1 MSGWKPVNT
10 RLKTKVWLPEIN
22 RNKGGGIFYAIRIQQ
37 EKFTLLYTDRLK
49 KKEWIYSLSV
59 YAHCCYWRLSQP

>member
-10 RLKTKVWLPEIN
+10 RLKTKAWLPEIN

-37 EKFTLLYTDRLK
+37 EKFTLLYNYIQTD
-49 KKEWIYSLSV
+49 
-59 YAHCCYWRLSQP
+59 

>member
-10 RLKTKVWLPEIN
+10 RLKTKAWLPEIN
-22 RNKGGGIFYAIRIQQ
+22 RNKGGIFYAIRIQQ